1 MDISIHLEDQGC
13 IEWITKL
20 KRMYPNDNDF
30 SKHMETLFKVF
41 EHFVSNSKWEFVD
54 ESAKKIEERIGD
66 QIRSVLTD
74 NISTNQISQQIIQQE
89 IQQNIQVQ
97 LSEQLIK
104 LEERVSKPISSE
116 FIKLQDTIDQF
127 RGLSKN
133 ASSKGKIG
141 EMNISRQ
148 LEWYFPECEIEDT
161 RSEAEQA
168 DYHFSIDNQTLLLE
182 IKTYSKNVGTKEI
195 EKFVRD
201 LTTKTHIQSGI
212 LISTTSGIVKK
223 PKFSYEIIVSENGP
237 KLAVYVPNAI
247 DQASGNC
254 TSVVWAILFTLRVMQ
269 FEKQNSQTTDGSGG
283 NLADS
288 CEIIRHQMSWLE
300 YMLEQNQTSLI
311 QLEKCYR
318 KSHAALDEWLEQCK
332 KGWKTMD
339 DILKQQIQLTKQYIN
354 EGKKE
359 LIPLPTTNE
368 SVSVSSGSVWKC
380 CGKTYKTEK
389 NYDKHCQTHTST
401 SNQTNIAF
409 KSI

>member
-1 MDISIHLEDQGC
+1 MDINIHLEDEGC
-13 IEWITKL
+13 IEWIK
-20 KRMYPNDNDF
+20 KMQKMYPSNNEF
-30 SKHMETLFKVF
+30 SKHMETLFKIF

-54 ESAKKIEERIGD
+54 ETSKKIEERIGE
-66 QIRSVLTD
+66 QLRTALAD
-74 NISTNQISQQIIQQE
+74 NNSTNQITQQIINQE
-89 IQQNIQVQ
+89 IQQNIQFQ

-116 FIKLQDTIDQF
+116 FLKLQDTIDQF

-141 EMNISRQ
+141 EMNIERQ

-168 DYHFSIDNQTLLLE
+168 DYHFSVDNQTLLLE

-195 EKFVRD
+195 DKFIRD
-201 LTTKTHIQSGI
+201 LTTKTHIHSGI

-269 FEKQNSQTTDGSGG
+269 FEKQNSKSNGDSG

-300 YMLEQNQTSLI
+300 YMLEQNQTSLL

-339 DILKQQIQLTKQYIN
+339 DILKQQIQITKQYLN
-354 EGKKE
+354 DGKKE
-359 LIPLPTTNE
+359 LIPLPTGAE

-389 NYDKHCQTHTST
+389 NYEKHCQTHTAQQT
-401 SNQTNIAF
+401 SITNSF
-409 KSI
+409 KTI